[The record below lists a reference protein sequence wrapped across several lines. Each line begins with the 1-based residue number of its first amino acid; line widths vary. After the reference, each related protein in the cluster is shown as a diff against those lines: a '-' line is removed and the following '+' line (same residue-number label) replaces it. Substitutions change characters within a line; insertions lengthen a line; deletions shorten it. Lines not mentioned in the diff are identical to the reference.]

1 MQALETRQL
10 GEIDG
15 FDLVAYK
22 MVDEDSSTEDA
33 ECYSEE
39 DIQANRDGE
48 WAYVGVIV
56 KAFKEGI
63 ELGED
68 DIWGRE
74 DGYSPGWVSKKN
86 PSGWLDAFTGALGE
100 ESGHDYNLP
109 AGAIEQ
115 AKKAL
120 AQLRREERGQAKR
133 WPRRRHVAH
142 W

>member
-1 MQALETRQL
+1 MQTLETRQL
-10 GEIDG
+10 GKIDG

-22 MVDEDSSTEDA
+22 MVDLDSSTEDA

-39 DIQANRDGE
+39 DIQANREGQ
-48 WAYVGVIV
+48 WSYVGVIV

-68 DIWGRE
+68 AIWGVE
-74 DGYSPGWVSKKN
+74 DGYSPGFVD
-86 PSGWLDAFTGALGE
+86 PEHRPTGWADGFDHTLG
-100 ESGHDYNLP
+100 GDGCYDLP
-109 AGAIEQ
+109 AGAIGH
-115 AKKAL
+115 AKEAL

-133 WPRRRHVAH
+133 WPRRRRVAH